1 MSDTF
6 VEGKIWT
13 GGFCSYLTE
22 MAALKQWAEGTA
34 AAEESIRMCETTE
47 LLDPEF
53 LNPIYKFVQDNNI
66 WGFDIVPHPQP
77 IQVVRY
83 REGDYYNKHT
93 DWSLTT
99 NNLRKISVSVQLSDS
114 EEYEGCDLLLHDG
127 PYGPWAAHR
136 EARSITMFPSW
147 TLHEVTKC
155 TSGERWV
162 AVAWFLCR
170 EPYQ

>member
-22 MAALKQWAEGTA
+22 MAAMKQWAEGKA
-34 AAEESIRMCETTE
+34 AAKDGVRSCSNTE

-53 LNPIYKFVQDNNI
+53 IDPIYKFVQDNNI
-66 WGFDIVPHPQP
+66 WGFDLLPHPEP
-77 IQVVRY
+77 IQVLRY

-93 DWSLTT
+93 DWSLEN
-99 NNLRKISVSVQLSDS
+99 NNLRKISVSVQLSEPD
-114 EEYEGCDLLLHDG
+114 EYEGCDLLLHDG
-127 PYGPWAAHR
+127 PYGAWSAHR
-136 EARSITMFPSW
+136 EAGTVTMFPSW

-162 AVAWFLCR
+162 AVAWFLGK
-170 EPYQ
+170 EPYK